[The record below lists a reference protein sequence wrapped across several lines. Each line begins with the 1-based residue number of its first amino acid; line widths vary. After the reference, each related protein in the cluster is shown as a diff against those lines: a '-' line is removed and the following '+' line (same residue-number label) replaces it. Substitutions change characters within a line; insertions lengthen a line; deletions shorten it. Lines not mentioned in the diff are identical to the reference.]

1 MSKAKYDDFLTQNPN
16 CSKFKGNVDAI
27 AIFNLLNDD
36 ATIINTIATCQHNQP
51 AFTAC
56 ALPIE
61 HLMDNKANPTID
73 LNDKFT
79 RTVIGRMLKTILAPF
94 GFEPTK
100 QKDLPKTLGA
110 KYFSSSSCYEQ
121 TGNATMHIVSRI
133 EEIH

>member
-16 CSKFKGNVDAI
+16 CSKFKGNTDAI
-27 AIFNLLNDD
+27 AIFDLLNEDT
-36 ATIINTIATCQHNQP
+36 TIINTIAACQHNQP

-100 QKDLPKTLGA
+100 Q
-110 KYFSSSSCYEQ
+110 
-121 TGNATMHIVSRI
+121 
-133 EEIH
+133 

>member
-16 CSKFKGNVDAI
+16 CSKFKGNTDAI
-27 AIFNLLNDD
+27 AIFDLLNEDT
-36 ATIINTIATCQHNQP
+36 TIINTIAACQHNQP

-100 QKDLPKTLGA
+100 QEDLPKTLVA
-110 KYFSSSSCYEQ
+110 KHFSSSSCYEQ
-121 TGNATMHIVSRI
+121 TGDATMHIVSRI

>member
-16 CSKFKGNVDAI
+16 CSKFKGNTDAI
-27 AIFNLLNDD
+27 AIFDLLNEDT
-36 ATIINTIATCQHNQP
+36 TIINTIAACQHNQP

-100 QKDLPKTLGA
+100 QKDLPKKLGA

-121 TGNATMHIVSRI
+121 TGDATMHIVSRI

>member
-16 CSKFKGNVDAI
+16 CSKFKGNTDAI
-27 AIFNLLNDD
+27 AIFDLLNEDT
-36 ATIINTIATCQHNQP
+36 TIINTIAACQHNQP

-100 QKDLPKTLGA
+100 H
-110 KYFSSSSCYEQ
+110 FSSSSCYEQ
-121 TGNATMHIVSRI
+121 TGDATMHIVSRI